1 MLTNPLA
8 VGLVLSYVAVVLF
21 VFGFFLGDEL
31 SFTNP
36 RYKIVV
42 AFAVGWPLVLLYGL
56 GVRLF
61 GDEQSSSFSS
71 ATSDESDEG
80 DGEGH

>member
-1 MLTNPLA
+1 MTNPLT
-8 VGLVLSYVAVVLF
+8 VGLILSYVVGAAF

-61 GDEQSSSFSS
+61 GDG
-71 ATSDESDEG
+71 G
-80 DGEGH
+80 DNGGH